1 MARSATDLSTRCA
14 RCLVRRD
21 LCLCAD
27 VTPVLTRTRVVVLR
41 HALEAF
47 RSTNTGRIALLG
59 LANGELETFGAEG
72 GDGPGPADL
81 EGAWL
86 LFPDGA
92 RTPEVA
98 PRTIV
103 AVDASWSQARRMVQ
117 RVPWLRSL
125 PRLAVAPGPALPRL
139 RVSPRDD
146 GMSTIEAIVR
156 ALEPYESREVTAGLE
171 RLCRLHAERS
181 RAARGEAIVD
191 DPGSLR

>member
-21 LCLCAD
+21 LCLCGE
-27 VTPVLTRTRVVVLR
+27 VSPVVTRTRVVVIR

-47 RSTNTGRIALLG
+47 RSTNTGRIALLA
-59 LANGELETFGAEG
+59 LARGELATFGAEG

-92 RTPEVA
+92 RTPEA
-98 PRTIV
+98 PPRTIV

-117 RVPWLRSL
+117 RVPWLRAL
-125 PRLAVAPGPALPRL
+125 PRLAVAPGPPLPRL
-139 RVSPRDD
+139 RVAPRGD
-146 GMSTIEAIVR
+146 GLSTIEAIAR
-156 ALEPYESREVTAGLE
+156 ALAPYEARGVVEGLE

-181 RAARGEAIVD
+181 LAARGA
-191 DPGSLR
+191 GLRGQ